1 MADAALKAVLKV
13 VGYPTAPRLLR
24 RVPILSKDLQGT
36 AQDRR
41 SQTVLQGMSV
51 RIVSLL
57 EDGESRK
64 GLEEIV
70 TTAGGAI
77 DNSSDK
83 VDAVICDTR
92 GVDQIL
98 DLTKIHRDLNPL
110 ISKINQSGRLVL
122 LGGDSVFSSRN
133 IGAVAASEAVGG
145 FAKSIALEL
154 GAKGI
159 TANALQIPTDINLNG
174 SSTESGT
181 VQFFLSKRSAF
192 ITGQVV
198 PVSQSRFHAYHDTA
212 AAAGAVDQTDNFAP
226 HGVQPGAGSERA
238 GSGCSFSMD
247 KKRVIITGAARGIGE
262 YTSRLYA
269 AEGAQVLL
277 VDHPSMETQLKA
289 LAVRHLPSLPY
300 LSLTPS
306 TD

>member
-13 VGYPTAPRLLR
+13 VGYPAAPRLLR
-24 RVPILSKDLQGT
+24 RVPISSKDLQGT
-36 AQDRR
+36 AQERR
-41 SQTVLQGMSV
+41 FQSVLQGMSV
-51 RIVSLL
+51 RVVSLL
-57 EDGESRK
+57 EDAENRQ

-70 TTAGGAI
+70 TKAGGLI
-77 DNSSDK
+77 DNSSLEK

-92 GVDQIL
+92 GVDHIL
-98 DLTKIHRDLNPL
+98 DLTKIHRSLNPL
-110 ISKINQSGRLVL
+110 ISKINPSGRLVL
-122 LGGDSVFSSRN
+122 LGGDSIFSSRSV
-133 IGAVAASEAVGG
+133 GAVAASEAVGG

-174 SSTESGT
+174 ASAESGT

-198 PVSQSRFHAYHDTA
+198 PVSQSRFHAFQGA
-212 AAAGAVDQTDNFAP
+212 GGGAVDQSDNFVP
-226 HGVQPGAGSERA
+226 HVVQPTASESIA
-238 GSGCSFSMD
+238 AACSFSVE

-289 LAVRHLPSLPY
+289 LAVSPVSLSHSH
-300 LSLTPS
+300 SLI
-306 TD
+306 